1 MATSWAITS
10 LQTAT
15 EGPLDKTSATSCEAA
30 CSPRSSSLTVTQLY
44 RQGSTRAETSS
55 AGFSTRLE
63 HTDFCYAGEFTLR
76 VTSLARRLSREPGRS
91 MTTGKSQDDTWGQ
104 ATANTIC
111 LFSAMAVSPRF

>member
-63 HTDFCYAGEFTLR
+63 HTDFCYAGEFILR
-76 VTSLARRLSREPGRS
+76 LTSLARRLAPERGRAMDKGES
-91 MTTGKSQDDTWGQ
+91 EDDEWGK
-104 ATANTIC
+104 ATATSIC
-111 LFSAMAVSPRF
+111 VVSTNGSCSVY